1 MTSPIT
7 DIKAGLA
14 DGRLVPYLGPAVLE
28 LMPECPVPATEEALA
43 AVLTAKVAVPHK
55 IKKKL
60 TAASQFIEN
69 FKHRKTLVN
78 LMNGAFK
85 ASVTP
90 SPLHSYL
97 ASLPKLPLIVHAWY
111 DDGVHAA
118 LSATGRP
125 FAQVQGL
132 SQSEHFG
139 QWVGYYDAAGA
150 VCDEASAAATPTL
163 LYQPLGSIKPA
174 DNYIISDSDY
184 VEVLTEIDIQTPI
197 PEPVKAMRTDR
208 GFVFIGC
215 RFSDQLSRSY
225 ARQVMKRSVGPHYAI
240 LDGDLTRNEQRFL
253 EEQNI
258 IRVPLSIEAFQ
269 AELTGVLAEL
279 ATE

>member
-14 DGRLVPYLGPAVLE
+14 AGSLIPYLGAAVLE
-28 LMPECPVPATEEALA
+28 LVPECPVPATEETLA

-69 FKHRKTLVN
+69 FKHRKTLVS

-85 ASVTP
+85 PTVTP
-90 SPLHSYL
+90 TPLHNYL
-97 ASLPKLPLIVHAWY
+97 ASLPKLPLIVHTWY
-111 DDGVHAA
+111 DDAVQTALTAA
-118 LSATGRP
+118 GRP
-125 FAQVQGL
+125 YAQVQGL
-132 SQSEHFG
+132 SQSEHHG
-139 QWVGYYDAAGA
+139 QWVGYYDAAGT
-150 VCDEASAAATPTL
+150 VTDEASAAASPTL
-163 LYQPLGSIKPA
+163 LYQPLGSVRPA

-197 PEPVKAMRTDR
+197 PDPVKAMRTER

-225 ARQVMKRSVGPHYAI
+225 ARQVMKRSAGPHYAI

-258 IRVPLSIEAFQ
+258 IRVPLSVEAFQ
-269 AELTGVLAEL
+269 AELTGVLVEL
-279 ATE
+279 AA